1 MNNIYVEKFIIQN
14 PAAVLQPYEQIE
26 VRYLVTVQDIYNR
39 SAKEL

>member
-14 PAAVLQPYEQIE
+14 PAAVFNQMSNE